1 MANYLLSAVIGRR
14 SVQNDRADML
24 TRVCLYTIAVALLLV
39 PKSPLAAEATFF
51 SGKTVRIVVGTS
63 PGGGFDV
70 YSRALARHIGKHVA
84 GNPTFIVENMPGAGH
99 RIAANHVYK
108 VARPDG
114 LTVGNFFGGLLIG
127 QVLGYSG
134 IEFDAV
140 KFEYIG
146 VPVKDNPVCA
156 LTKASG
162 ITSYERWSA
171 VKTPVKLGATGADD
185 LMLYGIPKILNA
197 SLGLPVQVV
206 AGYRGTADIRLAAE
220 GGELAGGCWGWE
232 SIRSTWKRAI
242 DSGDVNVVLQTTP
255 KPQPELVKV
264 PLAIDMAKSEEAR
277 QLIQIGIHNSSAIT
291 RPYLLPPGTPKD
303 RVQLLRKA
311 FADTLKDPDFLAEIT
326 KGNLAV
332 DPISGEELEGII
344 HGLFK
349 IKPETLSKL
358 KEILN

>member
-1 MANYLLSAVIGRR
+1 MSTRMWFYT
-14 SVQNDRADML
+14 L
-24 TRVCLYTIAVALLLV
+24 TFLFLILPGFLF
-39 PKSPLAAEATFF
+39 AAEANFF
-51 SGKTVRIVVGTS
+51 QGKMIRIVVGTS
-63 PGGGFDV
+63 PGGGFNV
-70 YSRALARHIGKHVA
+70 YSRALARHMGNYIP
-84 GNPTFIVENMPGAGH
+84 GNPTFIVDNMPGAGH

-114 LTVGNFFGGLLIG
+114 LTIGNFFGGLLVG

-171 VKTPVKLGATGADD
+171 AKAPVKLGATGADD

-197 SLGLPVQVV
+197 ALGVPVQVV
-206 AGYRGTADIRLAAE
+206 AGYKGTSDIRLAAE
-220 GGELAGGCWGWE
+220 SGELAGGCWGWE
-232 SIRSTWKRAI
+232 SIRSTWRTAI
-242 DSGDVNVVLQTTP
+242 DSGNVNVVLQTVP
-255 KPQPELVKV
+255 KSQPELVKV
-264 PLAIDMAKSEEAR
+264 PLAIEMAKTDEGR
-277 QLIQIGIHNSSAIT
+277 QLIQIGIHNVSAIT
-291 RPYLLPPGTPKD
+291 RPYVLPPGTPKD
-303 RVQLLRKA
+303 RVQILRKA
-311 FADTLKDPDFLAEIT
+311 FTDTLKDQEFLAEV
-326 KGNLAV
+326 KKLNFAV
-332 DPISGEELEGII
+332 DPISGEELDAII

-349 IKPETLSKL
+349 IKPETLAKL

>member
-1 MANYLLSAVIGRR
+1 MS
-14 SVQNDRADML
+14 
-24 TRVCLYTIAVALLLV
+24 TRMWFCTVALLSLILPDV
-39 PKSPLAAEATFF
+39 SFAAEANFF
-51 SGKTVRIVVGTS
+51 QGKTVRIVVGTS

-70 YSRALARHIGKHVA
+70 YSRALARHMGNYIP

-108 VARPDG
+108 IARPDG
-114 LTVGNFFGGLLIG
+114 LTIGNFFGGLLVG

-134 IEFDAV
+134 IEFDAA

-171 VKTPVKLGATGADD
+171 AKTPVKLGATGADD
-185 LMLYGIPKILNA
+185 LMLYGIPKILHA
-197 SLGLPVQVV
+197 ALGVPVQVV
-206 AGYRGTADIRLAAE
+206 AGYKGTSDIRLAAE
-220 GGELAGGCWGWE
+220 SGELAGGCWGWE
-232 SIRSTWKRAI
+232 SIRSTWKKAI
-242 DSGDVNVVLQTTP
+242 DSGDVNVVLQTVP
-255 KPQPELVKV
+255 KAQPELPKI
-264 PLAIDMAKSEEAR
+264 PLAIDMAKTDEGR
-277 QLIQIGIHNSSAIT
+277 QLIQIGIHNVSAIT
-291 RPYLLPPGTPKD
+291 RPYVLPPGTPKD
-303 RVQLLRKA
+303 RVQILRKA
-311 FADTLKDPDFLAEIT
+311 MADTLKDQEFLAEV
-326 KGNLAV
+326 KKLNFAV

-349 IKPETLSKL
+349 MKPDTLAKL

>member
-1 MANYLLSAVIGRR
+1 MLNRVWPYAAALTLFIFADLSI
-14 SVQNDRADML
+14 
-24 TRVCLYTIAVALLLV
+24 
-39 PKSPLAAEATFF
+39 AAEPTFF
-51 SGKTVRIVVGTS
+51 QGKTIRIIVGTS

-70 YSRALARHIGKHVA
+70 YSRALARHMSRYTA

-108 VARPDG
+108 VAKPDG
-114 LTVGNFFGGLLIG
+114 LTIGNFFGGLLVG

-134 IEFDAV
+134 IEFDAM

-162 ITSYERWSA
+162 ITSYERWIAAKS
-171 VKTPVKLGATGADD
+171 PVKLGATGADD

-197 SLGLPVQVV
+197 ALGVPVQVV
-206 AGYRGTADIRLAAE
+206 AGYKGTSDIRLAAE
-220 GGELAGGCWGWE
+220 SGELAGGCWGWE
-232 SIRSTWKRAI
+232 SIRSTWRKAI
-242 DSGDVNVVLQTTP
+242 ENGDVNVVLQTVP
-255 KPQPELVKV
+255 KTQPELTKV
-264 PLAIDMAKSEEAR
+264 PLAIEMAKTDEGR
-277 QLIQIGIHNSSAIT
+277 QLIQTGIHNVSAIT
-291 RPYLLPPGTPKD
+291 RPYVLPPGTPKE
-303 RVQLLRKA
+303 RVQTLRKA
-311 FADTLKDPDFLAEIT
+311 LADTIKDEEFLAEV
-326 KGNLAV
+326 KKLNFAV

-349 IKPETLSKL
+349 IKPETLAKL

>member
-1 MANYLLSAVIGRR
+1 
-14 SVQNDRADML
+14 ML
-24 TRVCLYTIAVALLLV
+24 TRLWLYTIALALVIQPNFLL
-39 PKSPLAAEATFF
+39 AGEANFF
-51 SGKTVRIVVGTS
+51 SGKTIRIVVGTS

-70 YSRALARHIGKHVA
+70 YSRALARHMGGYIP

-114 LTVGNFFGGLLIG
+114 LTIGNFFGGLLVG

-171 VKTPVKLGATGADD
+171 AKNPVKLGATGADD

-197 SLGLPVQVV
+197 ALGVPVQVV
-206 AGYRGTADIRLAAE
+206 AGYKGTSDIRLAAE
-220 GGELAGGCWGWE
+220 AGELAGGCWGWE
-232 SIRSTWKRAI
+232 SIRSTWRNAI
-242 DSGDVNVVLQTTP
+242 DSGAVNVVLQTVP
-255 KPQPELVKV
+255 KSQPELVKV
-264 PLAIDMAKSEEAR
+264 PLAIEMAKTDEGR
-277 QLIQIGIHNSSAIT
+277 QLIQIGIHNVSAIT
-291 RPYLLPPGTPKD
+291 RPYVLPPGTPKD
-303 RVQLLRKA
+303 RVQMLRKA
-311 FADTLKDPDFLAEIT
+311 MADTLKDQEFLGEV
-326 KGNLAV
+326 KKLNFAV
-332 DPISGEELEGII
+332 DPISGEELESII

-349 IKPETLSKL
+349 IKPETLAKL
-358 KEILN
+358 KEILS

>member
-1 MANYLLSAVIGRR
+1 
-14 SVQNDRADML
+14 ML
-24 TRVCLYTIAVALLLV
+24 TRMWRYTVALAFLIL
-39 PKSPLAAEATFF
+39 PDFLIASESGFF
-51 SGKTVRIVVGTS
+51 QGKTIRIVVGTS

-70 YSRALARHIGKHVA
+70 YSRALARHVGRYTP

-114 LTVGNFFGGLLIG
+114 LTIGNFFGGLLVG

-146 VPVKDNPVCA
+146 VPVRDNPVCA
-156 LTKASG
+156 LTKGSG

-171 VKTPVKLGATGADD
+171 AKTPVKLGATGADD

-197 SLGLPVQVV
+197 ALGLPVQVV
-206 AGYRGTADIRLAAE
+206 AGYKGTSDIRLAAE
-220 GGELAGGCWGWE
+220 SGELAGGCWGWE
-232 SIRSTWKRAI
+232 SIRSTWRKAI
-242 DSGDVNVVLQTTP
+242 ENGDVNVVLQTVP
-255 KPQPELVKV
+255 KTQPELVKI
-264 PLAIDMAKSEEAR
+264 PLAIEMAKTDEGR
-277 QLIQIGIHNSSAIT
+277 QLIQIGIHDVSAIT
-291 RPYLLPPGTPKD
+291 RPYVLPPGTPKD
-303 RVQLLRKA
+303 RVQMLRKA
-311 FADTLKDPDFLAEIT
+311 LGDTIKDQDFLAEV
-326 KGNLAV
+326 KKLNFAV

-349 IKPETLSKL
+349 MKPETLAKL

>member
-1 MANYLLSAVIGRR
+1 
-14 SVQNDRADML
+14 ML
-24 TRVCLYTIAVALLLV
+24 TRLWLYTVALAFLIL
-39 PKSPLAAEATFF
+39 PDFLLAAEVNFF
-51 SGKTVRIVVGTS
+51 QGKTIRIVVGTS

-70 YSRALARHIGKHVA
+70 YSRTLARHMGRYTA
-84 GNPTFIVENMPGAGH
+84 GNTNFIVENMPGAGH

-108 VARPDG
+108 IARPDG
-114 LTVGNFFGGLLIG
+114 LTIGNFFGGLLVG

-171 VKTPVKLGATGADD
+171 AKAPVKLGATGADD
-185 LMLYGIPKILNA
+185 LMLYGIPKILHA
-197 SLGLPVQVV
+197 ALGVPVQVV
-206 AGYRGTADIRLAAE
+206 AGYKGTSDIRLAAE
-220 GGELAGGCWGWE
+220 SGELAGGCWGWE
-232 SIRSTWKRAI
+232 SIRSTWRNAI
-242 DSGDVNVVLQTTP
+242 DSGDVNVVLQTVP
-255 KPQPELVKV
+255 KSQPELVKI
-264 PLAIDMAKSEEAR
+264 PLAIDMAKTEEGR
-277 QLIQIGIHNSSAIT
+277 QLIQIGIHNVSAIT
-291 RPYLLPPGTPKD
+291 RPYVLPPGTPKD
-303 RVQLLRKA
+303 RVQILRKA
-311 FADTLKDPDFLAEIT
+311 LADTLKDQDFLAEV
-326 KGNLAV
+326 KKLNFAV

-349 IKPETLSKL
+349 MKPETLAKL

>member
-1 MANYLLSAVIGRR
+1 
-14 SVQNDRADML
+14 ML
-24 TRVCLYTIAVALLLV
+24 TRLRLYTVAFAFLAFPDLL
-39 PKSPLAAEATFF
+39 PAAESSFF
-51 SGKTVRIVVGTS
+51 QGKTIRIVVGTS

-70 YSRALARHIGKHVA
+70 YSRALARHMGNYIP

-114 LTVGNFFGGLLIG
+114 LTIGNFFGGLLVG

-156 LTKASG
+156 FTKASG
-162 ITSYERWSA
+162 ITSYEKWSGA
-171 VKTPVKLGATGADD
+171 KIPVKLGATGADD

-197 SLGLPVQVV
+197 ALGVPVQVV
-206 AGYRGTADIRLAAE
+206 AGYKGTSDIRLAAE
-220 GGELAGGCWGWE
+220 AGELAGGCWGWE
-232 SIRSTWKRAI
+232 SIRSTWRTAI
-242 DSGDVNVVLQTTP
+242 DSGSVNVVLQTVP
-255 KPQPELVKV
+255 KSQPELVKV
-264 PLAIDMAKSEEAR
+264 PLAIEVAKTDEGR
-277 QLIQIGIHNSSAIT
+277 QLIQIGIHNVSAIT
-291 RPYLLPPGTPKD
+291 RPYVLPPGTPKD
-303 RVQLLRKA
+303 RVQILRKA
-311 FADTLKDPDFLAEIT
+311 FTDTLKDQEFLAEV
-326 KGNLAV
+326 KKLNFAV

-349 IKPETLSKL
+349 IKPETLVKL

>member
-1 MANYLLSAVIGRR
+1 MKILIGLW
-14 SVQNDRADML
+14 VH
-24 TRVCLYTIAVALLLV
+24 TVALAVVILPDFL
-39 PKSPLAAEATFF
+39 LAAEANFF
-51 SGKTVRIVVGTS
+51 QGKMVRIVVGTS

-70 YSRALARHIGKHVA
+70 YSRALARHIGSYIP

-114 LTVGNFFGGLLIG
+114 LTIGNFFGGLLVG

-171 VKTPVKLGATGADD
+171 AKNPVKLGATGADD

-197 SLGLPVQVV
+197 ALGVPVQVV
-206 AGYRGTADIRLAAE
+206 AGYKGTSDIRLAAE
-220 GGELAGGCWGWE
+220 SGELAGGCWGWE
-232 SIRSTWKRAI
+232 SIRSTWRKAI
-242 DSGDVNVVLQTTP
+242 DSGDVNVVLQAVP
-255 KPQPELVKV
+255 KSQPELVKV
-264 PLAIDMAKSEEAR
+264 PLAIDMAKTDEGRE
-277 QLIQIGIHNSSAIT
+277 LIQIGIHNVSAIT
-291 RPYLLPPGTPKD
+291 RPYVLPPGTPKD
-303 RVQLLRKA
+303 RVQILRKA
-311 FADTLKDPDFLAEIT
+311 MVDTLKDHEFLAEV
-326 KGNLAV
+326 KKLNFAV

-349 IKPETLSKL
+349 MKADTLAKL

>member
-1 MANYLLSAVIGRR
+1 MA
-14 SVQNDRADML
+14 M
-24 TRVCLYTIAVALLLV
+24 RVWLYTIAVALLVV
-39 PKSPLAAEATFF
+39 PESLLAAEATFF

-70 YSRALARHIGKHVA
+70 YSRTLARHIGKHVA

-171 VKTPVKLGATGADD
+171 AKTPVKLGATGADD

-206 AGYRGTADIRLAAE
+206 AGYKGTADIRLAAE
-220 GGELAGGCWGWE
+220 AGELAGGCWGWE

-264 PLAIDMAKSEEAR
+264 PLAIDMAKSEETR

-311 FADTLKDPDFLAEIT
+311 FADTLKDPDFLAEIA

>member
-1 MANYLLSAVIGRR
+1 
-14 SVQNDRADML
+14 ML
-24 TRVCLYTIAVALLLV
+24 TRMWLYTVALAFLILPDFLIASESV
-39 PKSPLAAEATFF
+39 FF
-51 SGKTVRIVVGTS
+51 QGKTVRIVVGTS
-63 PGGGFDV
+63 PAGGFDV
-70 YSRALARHIGKHVA
+70 YSRALARHMGRYIP

-114 LTVGNFFGGLLIG
+114 LTIGNFFGGLLVG

-134 IEFDAV
+134 IEFDAA

-156 LTKASG
+156 LTKGSG

-171 VKTPVKLGATGADD
+171 AKAPVKLGATGADD

-197 SLGLPVQVV
+197 ALGVPVQVV
-206 AGYRGTADIRLAAE
+206 AGYKGTADIRLAAE
-220 GGELAGGCWGWE
+220 SGELAGGCWGWE
-232 SIRSTWKRAI
+232 SIRSTWKQSI
-242 DSGDVNVVLQTTP
+242 DNGDVNVVLQTVP
-255 KPQPELVKV
+255 KSQPELVKV
-264 PLAIDMAKSEEAR
+264 PLAIEMAKTDEGR
-277 QLIQIGIHNSSAIT
+277 QLIQIGIHNVSAIT
-291 RPYLLPPGTPKD
+291 RPYVLPPGTPKD
-303 RVQLLRKA
+303 RVQILRKA
-311 FADTLKDPDFLAEIT
+311 MVDTLKDQEFLAEV
-326 KGNLAV
+326 KKLNFAV

-349 IKPETLSKL
+349 MKPETLAKL

>member
-1 MANYLLSAVIGRR
+1 
-14 SVQNDRADML
+14 ML
-24 TRVCLYTIAVALLLV
+24 TRMWLYPVALAFLILPDFLIASESV
-39 PKSPLAAEATFF
+39 FF
-51 SGKTVRIVVGTS
+51 QAKTVRIVVGTS

-70 YSRALARHIGKHVA
+70 YSRALARHLGRYTP

-114 LTVGNFFGGLLIG
+114 LTVGNFFGGLLVG

-134 IEFDAV
+134 IEFDAA

-162 ITSYERWSA
+162 ITSYEKWSA
-171 VKTPVKLGATGADD
+171 AKAPVKLGATGADD

-197 SLGLPVQVV
+197 ALGLPVQVV
-206 AGYRGTADIRLAAE
+206 AGYKGTSDIRLAAE
-220 GGELAGGCWGWE
+220 SGELAGGCWGWE
-232 SIRSTWKRAI
+232 SIRSTWRKAI
-242 DSGDVNVVLQTTP
+242 ENGDVNVVLQTVP
-255 KPQPELVKV
+255 KSQPELVKV
-264 PLAIDMAKSEEAR
+264 PLAIEMAKTDEGR
-277 QLIQIGIHNSSAIT
+277 QLIQIGIHNVSAIT
-291 RPYLLPPGTPKD
+291 RPYVLPPGTPKD
-303 RVQLLRKA
+303 RVQILRKA
-311 FADTLKDPDFLAEIT
+311 MADTLKDQEFLAEV
-326 KGNLAV
+326 KKLNFAV

-349 IKPETLSKL
+349 MKPEMLAKL

>member
-1 MANYLLSAVIGRR
+1 MS
-14 SVQNDRADML
+14 
-24 TRVCLYTIAVALLLV
+24 TRLWLYAVALAFAILPHFLF
-39 PKSPLAAEATFF
+39 AADADFF
-51 SGKTVRIVVGTS
+51 QGKTVRIVVGTS

-70 YSRALARHIGKHVA
+70 YSRALARHMGNYIS

-114 LTVGNFFGGLLIG
+114 LTIGNFFGGLLVG

-162 ITSYERWSA
+162 ITSYEGWITTRA
-171 VKTPVKLGATGADD
+171 PVKLGATGADD

-197 SLGLPVQVV
+197 ALGVPVQVV
-206 AGYRGTADIRLAAE
+206 AGYKGTSDIRLAAE
-220 GGELAGGCWGWE
+220 SGELAGGCWGWE
-232 SIRSTWKRAI
+232 SIRSTWRTAI
-242 DSGDVNVVLQTTP
+242 DSGNVNVVLQTVP
-255 KPQPELVKV
+255 KSQPELVKV
-264 PLAIDMAKSEEAR
+264 PLAIEMAKTDEGR
-277 QLIQIGIHNSSAIT
+277 QLIQIGIHNVSAIT
-291 RPYLLPPGTPKD
+291 RPYVLPPGTPKD
-303 RVQLLRKA
+303 RVQILRKA
-311 FADTLKDPDFLAEIT
+311 LAETLKDQDFLAEV
-326 KGNLAV
+326 KKLNFAV
-332 DPISGEELEGII
+332 DPISGEELESIV

-349 IKPETLSKL
+349 IKPETLAKL
-358 KEILN
+358 KEVLN